1 MNCLF
6 GPLLNA
12 LNLVVLKQGLPG
24 ETELLTEIPPSM
36 RALFSGNIGE
46 PLSYLREMH
55 FLENF
60 SIDAGKHWAKRVAEP
75 LRSGPWIEDG
85 GAGRQL
91 ALEASAI
98 FLDGER
104 LLLIEDLG
112 EKYQNDVRMLQ
123 EAREHLL
130 VEECLELEVQKRTAQ
145 LKHREEQIAFRL
157 LAAAGYRDEETGAHI
172 RRIGLYSAVI
182 AEALGW
188 SREMVDQIRMAAPMH
203 DIGKI
208 GIPDAVLQKPGR
220 LTAEEFEVMKTH
232 AAIGAQ
238 MLSGTNIPMMNMAAE
253 IARCHHER
261 WDGAGY
267 PEGLKASDIPEGAR
281 ITTIADVYDALSHER
296 VYKAAYDESTT
307 LTIMSEMAGHHIDPD
322 IYKVFLGLLP
332 EIRRIKN
339 EVTD

>member
-1 MNCLF
+1 
-6 GPLLNA
+6 
-12 LNLVVLKQGLPG
+12 
-24 ETELLTEIPPSM
+24 
-36 RALFSGNIGE
+36 
-46 PLSYLREMH
+46 
-55 FLENF
+55 
-60 SIDAGKHWAKRVAEP
+60 